1 VPHVFDWPIIMID
14 PGGLL
19 LVVPTYLQSPFSVLR
34 VALEKSK
41 QLNLDVRNFFVGSH
55 IEPQW
60 GCSKGPTVFC
70 PIKLHLR
77 IGLAHA

>member
-1 VPHVFDWPIIMID
+1 MID

-34 VALEKSK
+34 VALEQSK
-41 QLNLDVRNFFVGSH
+41 QLNLDVRNIFVGSH
-55 IEPQW
+55 VEPQW

-70 PIKLHLR
+70 LIKLHLR